1 MKQTQP
7 AQHHS
12 DEVSNPQPRSMPR
25 RTFVKVGAMAA
36 VAAFLPRSLL
46 AAPAGEKSLAF
57 FNTHTSE
64 RLRTVYWAADTYV
77 NDALR
82 EIDHVLRDPRTDEVH
97 EIDPRLLDLLFAISK
112 EIAAV
117 QPFHVISG
125 YRSPTSNAFLRSR
138 STGVAK
144 NSLHLVGKAIDIRLP
159 GRSTRDIQQIAIALR
174 RGGVGYYP
182 KSDFVHVDVGRV
194 RYW

>member
-1 MKQTQP
+1 
-7 AQHHS
+7 
-12 DEVSNPQPRSMPR
+12 MPR
-25 RTFVKVGAMAA
+25 RTFVKVGATAA

-64 RLRTVYWAADTYV
+64 RLRTVYWAAGTYV
-77 NDALR
+77 SHALR
-82 EIDHVLRDPRTDEVH
+82 DIDHILRDPRSDEVH
-97 EIDPRLLDLLFAISK
+97 EIDPRLLDLLFAVSK
-112 EIAAV
+112 EMNAV
-117 QPFHVISG
+117 GPFHVISG
-125 YRSPTSNAFLRSR
+125 YRSAKSNAFLRTR

-144 NSLHLVGKAIDIRLP
+144 NSLHVFGKAIDIRLP
-159 GRSTRDIQQIAIALR
+159 GKNTRDLHRAAIALR

-182 KSDFVHVDVGRV
+182 KSDFVHIDVGRV